1 MSNVVIGIIGVVALI
16 LLIGCRVWI
25 GAALAVVGFV
35 GMVIMNGWSTA
46 MGAVVTAPFSNID
59 NYITTAIPMF
69 TLMGMIIA
77 ETSIGKNLFD
87 FANKYLGRR
96 TGGVA
101 SATVVASGLMGAI
114 TGSDNVSCV
123 IMSKLALPELK
134 RLNYAD
140 SLATASVAA
149 GAPLAILIPPS
160 MAFIMYAML
169 TEQSVGDLFMAG
181 IVPGIIMIIAFV
193 IAITITCKR
202 NAALG
207 PKGEEFTRQEKRKAL
222 VGVIPVI
229 ILFLIVLGGIYMG
242 ICTATEAGALGSLG
256 AFIIALVGKQITWK
270 KLGKILKETVLA
282 TGFVL
287 FMLAGTYV
295 FIKFITL
302 SQLPFA
308 ITNLVLSMNVPAGV
322 ILLMIALMYVILGM
336 LMPQIPMMILTV
348 PLLAPAMI
356 ALNINLVWFGVFVV
370 MMMALGAISPPIGM
384 DAFIVSGLSK
394 VPVNT
399 VYKGV
404 WPFIIAD
411 LVVIILCCFIP
422 SIITWLPYAMK

>member
-1 MSNVVIGIIGVVALI
+1 
-16 LLIGCRVWI
+16 
-25 GAALAVVGFV
+25 
-35 GMVIMNGWSTA
+35 MNGWDTA
-46 MGAVVTAPFSNID
+46 MGILATSPFSNID

-77 ETSIGKNLFD
+77 ETNIGKNLFD

-101 SATVVASGLMGAI
+101 SATVVAAGLMGAI

-169 TEQSVGDLFMAG
+169 TEQSVGDLFVAG
-181 IVPGIIMIIAFV
+181 IVPGIIMILAFV
-193 IAITITCKR
+193 VAITIACKR
-202 NAALG
+202 NPALG
-207 PKGEEFTRQEKRKAL
+207 PKGEEFTKAEKRKSL

-229 ILFLIVLGGIYMG
+229 ILFIIVLGGIYLG

-256 AFIIALVGKQITWK
+256 AFVIALVGRDMSLK
-270 KLGKILKETVLA
+270 KLSKILRETVLA
-282 TGFVL
+282 VGFVL

-295 FIKFITL
+295 FIRFVAL
-302 SQLPFA
+302 SKLPFA
-308 ITNLVLSMNVPAGV
+308 ITNLVLGLSMPSGV
-322 ILLMIALMYVILGM
+322 ILFFIALMYVILGM

-348 PLLAPAMI
+348 PLIAPAMV
-356 ALNINLVWFGVFVV
+356 ALNIDIIWFGVFVV

-384 DAFIVSGLSK
+384 DAFIVSGLSR
-394 VPVNT
+394 VPVTT

-404 WPFIIAD
+404 WPFIYAD
-411 LVVIILCCFIP
+411 LIVILLCTLVP
-422 SIITWLPYAMK
+422 SIVTWLPYAMK

>member
-1 MSNVVIGIIGVVALI
+1 MSAELIGLLGVVALI
-16 LLIGCRVWI
+16 VLICCRVWV
-25 GAALAVVGFV
+25 GAALAIVGFV
-35 GMVIMNGWSTA
+35 GILIVSGSKAA
-46 MGAVVTAPFSNID
+46 MGVIVTSPFSNID
-59 NYITTAIPMF
+59 NYTTTAIPMF

-77 ETSIGKNLFD
+77 ETSIGTNLFD
-87 FANKYLGRR
+87 FANKFLGRR
-96 TGGVA
+96 RGGVA
-101 SATVVASGLMGAI
+101 SATVVAAGLMGAI

-134 RLNYAD
+134 RLNYHD

-169 TEQSVGDLFMAG
+169 TETSVGTLFMAG
-181 IVPGIIMIIAFV
+181 IIPGVIMVVAFV
-193 IAITITCKR
+193 IAITIACKR
-202 NAALG
+202 NPELG
-207 PKGEEFTRQEKRKAL
+207 PKGEKFTRQEKMKSL

-229 ILFLIVLGGIYMG
+229 LLFVIVLGGIYLG

-256 AFIIALVGKQITWK
+256 AFLIALFTKQINGK
-270 KLGKILKETVLA
+270 KLWKILKETVLA

-287 FMLAGTYV
+287 FMLTGTYI
-295 FIKFITL
+295 FIKFITI
-302 SQLPFA
+302 SKLPFA
-308 ITNLVLSMNVPAGV
+308 ITSFVLGLTVPAGV
-322 ILLMIALMYVILGM
+322 VILLVAVMYVILGM

-348 PLLAPAMI
+348 PLLFPAMV
-356 ALNINLVWFGVFVV
+356 ALGFDVIWFGVFVV

-399 VYKGV
+399 IYKGLV
-404 WPFIIAD
+404 PFIIAD
-411 LVVIILCCFIP
+411 VVVIVLCTFIP
-422 SIITWLPYAMK
+422 QLVTWLPSLM